1 MTGLIAKIRI
11 VALGAA
17 HDLLDKTIDLNSP
30 SAIRQYVRDME
41 TALDK
46 LRGEAAIQAGQV
58 RTMNRELGDLKHNIE
73 TETELV
79 KKILAN
85 PTPNNDLAR
94 KKGAQIVEWQKE
106 VPTREQELED
116 QKKASVAIDDAVAK
130 LDAKHTQMVQRVREL
145 ERIDRQ
151 SKAKEQAASSLQ
163 AAGKLVS
170 DGSGISI
177 DSIEEKMRARNDVAS
192 EKFDRAMGSVAIEDD
207 PTKEAD
213 VDDFLNSLK
222 APAEKA
228 S

>member
-30 SAIRQYVRDME
+30 SALRQYVRDLE
-41 TALDK
+41 SALDK
-46 LRGEAAIQAGQV
+46 LRNEAAIQAGQV
-58 RTMNRELGDLKHNIE
+58 RTQTRELGDIQHNIE

-79 KKILAN
+79 KKIMAGTYVN
-85 PTPNNDLAR
+85 KEVLAR
-94 KKGAQIVEWQKE
+94 TKGSQIVAWQKE
-106 VPTREQELED
+106 VPTRQQELED
-116 QKKASVAIDDAVAK
+116 QKKASAAIDDAVHK

-151 SKAKEQAASSLQ
+151 SKVKEQAAGSLE

-170 DGSGISI
+170 GGSDISI
-177 DSIEEKMRARNDVAS
+177 DGIEQKMRARKDVAD
-192 EKFDRAMGSVAIEDD
+192 EKFDRAMGNVVVEED
-207 PTKEAD
+207 PTASAD

-222 APAEKA
+222 A